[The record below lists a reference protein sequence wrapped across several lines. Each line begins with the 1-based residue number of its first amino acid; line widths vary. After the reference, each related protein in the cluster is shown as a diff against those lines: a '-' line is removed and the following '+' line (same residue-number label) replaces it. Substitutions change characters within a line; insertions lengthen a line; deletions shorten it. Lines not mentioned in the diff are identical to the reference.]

1 MLLLTDTLLINK
13 EEFLPIVRRFNF
25 SHLIDMMERYKSD
38 DKVSS
43 TLGYYYRTL
52 DPGHHLHYN

>member
-13 EEFLPIVRRFNF
+13 DEFFPVVRRYNF
-25 SHLIDMMERYKSD
+25 SHLIDLMERYKSD
-38 DKVSS
+38 EKVNS

-52 DPGHHLHYN
+52 DPRHHSEYN